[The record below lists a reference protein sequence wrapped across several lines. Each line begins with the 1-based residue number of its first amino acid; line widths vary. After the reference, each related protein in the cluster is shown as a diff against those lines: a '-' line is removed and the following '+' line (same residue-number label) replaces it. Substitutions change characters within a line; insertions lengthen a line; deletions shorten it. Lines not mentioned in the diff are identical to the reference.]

1 MQADP
6 SNIGAATNLGVA
18 IFKQG
23 RFAESIPFF
32 EQAVAS
38 HSQEAALH
46 NDLAQAYVRVGRPHD
61 AAAEMARACDLEPK
75 NPDFRRFLGD
85 MRSEAHDQAAAE
97 KQLRLA
103 VKLAPPNERL

>member
-1 MQADP
+1 
-6 SNIGAATNLGVA
+6 
-18 IFKQG
+18 
-23 RFAESIPFF
+23 
-32 EQAVAS
+32 
-38 HSQEAALH
+38 
-46 NDLAQAYVRVGRPHD
+46 
-61 AAAEMARACDLEPK
+61 MARACDLEPK